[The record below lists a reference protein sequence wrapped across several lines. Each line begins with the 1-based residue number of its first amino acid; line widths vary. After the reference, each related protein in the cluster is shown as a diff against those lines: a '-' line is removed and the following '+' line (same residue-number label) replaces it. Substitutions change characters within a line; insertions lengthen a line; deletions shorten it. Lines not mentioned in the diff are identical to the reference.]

1 MALSLHE
8 RTPKPAVDPSAM
20 FSLEALLA
28 IEPTLREQGRTRP
41 GTQVPEGGSCVVD
54 LDRLLHREAPR
65 VAAPIERLQPRAPVV
80 APVVRT
86 EPSRTPL
93 IGLIALL
100 VTSFIVLTMLA
111 LARPTQVV
119 IEQVPARDPSL
130 SVSAMEQAINEG
142 RVPRP

>member
-8 RTPKPAVDPSAM
+8 RTPKQAVDPSAM

-28 IEPTLREQGRTRP
+28 IEPTLREQARLRL

-54 LDRLLHREAPR
+54 LDRLMGREAPR
-65 VAAPIERLQPRAPVV
+65 VAAPIEPPKPKPV
-80 APVVRT
+80 ALPVVRT
-86 EPSRTPL
+86 EHSRAPL

-111 LARPTQVV
+111 LVRPTPLV

-130 SVSAMEQAINEG
+130 SVSAMEEAINEG
-142 RVPRP
+142 RVARP